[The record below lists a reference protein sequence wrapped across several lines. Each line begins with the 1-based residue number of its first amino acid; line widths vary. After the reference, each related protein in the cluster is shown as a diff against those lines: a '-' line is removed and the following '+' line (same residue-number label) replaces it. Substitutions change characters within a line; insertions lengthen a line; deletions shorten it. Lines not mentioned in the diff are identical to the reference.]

1 MRKSLRSDL
10 MLLFVAFIWGTTFVV
25 VQNAIA
31 FLPPHSFN
39 AVRFLVATIFLLIF
53 ALIWDRKNLFAI
65 PKGLWF
71 AGILLGIMLFI
82 GYGAQTVGLLYTT
95 AANAGFITGLSVV
108 LVPILS
114 YLILK
119 EKLKFTAIIGVSLAA
134 IGLYIMTMVGGVKI
148 NFGDL
153 LILIGAVFFALQ
165 IVYTGRYAP
174 RYSAFILALLQI
186 AVCGLLSLGAAV
198 IFEDT
203 TALTSLDVLLSF
215 DVLLALVITALFATS
230 IAFLIQANFQ
240 RYSSPTKTA
249 IIFATEPVFAALTS
263 MVVLWQWLTWNVT
276 LGGALIFL
284 GMILAEIPPDALMR
298 PFRQIKKTA
307 QAVKMKRS

>member
-1 MRKSLRSDL
+1 MKKSLKSDL
-10 MLLFVAFIWGTTFVV
+10 MLLFVAFIWGTTFII

-31 FLPPHSFN
+31 LLPPHSFN

-65 PKGLWF
+65 PKELWF
-71 AGILLGIMLFI
+71 AGIFLGVLLFI
-82 GYGAQTVGLLYTT
+82 GYGAQTIGLLYTT

-119 EKLKFTAIIGVSLAA
+119 EKLKSTSIIGVGLAA
-134 IGLYIMTMVGGVKI
+134 IGLYIMTMIGSVGI
-148 NFGDL
+148 NFGDF
-153 LILIGAVFFALQ
+153 LIFFGAIFFALQ

-174 RYSAFILALLQI
+174 KYSAFILALLQI
-186 AVCGLLSLGAAV
+186 AVCGILSLGAAI

-203 TALTSLDVLLSF
+203 TALLSIDVLLSF
-215 DVLLALVITALFATS
+215 DVLLAIVITALFATS

-263 MVVLWQWLTWNVT
+263 MVVLWQLLTWNVAI
-276 LGGALIFL
+276 GGLLIFL
-284 GMILAEIPPDALMR
+284 GMILAEIPPDALTR
-298 PFRQIKKTA
+298 PFKRQKEP
-307 QAVKMKRS
+307 

>member
-1 MRKSLRSDL
+1 MKKSLKSDL
-10 MLLFVAFIWGTTFVV
+10 ILLSVSFIWGTTFII

-39 AVRFLVATIFLLIF
+39 AVRFLVATFFLLIF

-65 PKGLWF
+65 PKELWI
-71 AGILLGIMLFI
+71 AGTFLGVLLFF

-114 YLILK
+114 YFILR
-119 EKLKFTAIIGVSLAA
+119 EKLKFTSIIGVSLAA
-134 IGLYIMTMVGGVKI
+134 IGLYIMTMIGGMKI
-148 NFGDL
+148 NLGDF
-153 LILIGAVFFALQ
+153 LIFIGAVFFALQ
-165 IVYTGRYAP
+165 IVFTSKYAP
-174 RYSAFILALLQI
+174 KYSAFILALLQI
-186 AVCGLLSLGAAV
+186 AVCGLLSLGAAI

-215 DVLLALVITALFATS
+215 DVLIAITITALFATS
-230 IAFLIQANFQ
+230 IAFIIQANFQ

-263 MVVLWQWLTWNVT
+263 MVVLWQLISWNVA
-276 LGGALIFL
+276 LGGLLIFL
-284 GMILAEIPPDALMR
+284 GMILAEIPPEIFNKFLPKKR
-298 PFRQIKKTA
+298 RQT
-307 QAVKMKRS
+307 